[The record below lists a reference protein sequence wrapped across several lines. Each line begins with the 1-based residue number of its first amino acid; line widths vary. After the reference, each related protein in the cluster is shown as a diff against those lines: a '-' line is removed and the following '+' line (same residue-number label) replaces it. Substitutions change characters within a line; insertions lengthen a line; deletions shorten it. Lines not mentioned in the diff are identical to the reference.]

1 MKINLTGRHFEI
13 TPHLKAHI
21 GDKVSKLDRFN
32 DHIIE
37 GSIILFRDS
46 IKDIAEGKILL
57 GHATLTAKGEG
68 EDMYIA
74 VNDLV
79 DKLLTQMQRHE
90 GRLRSRKR
98 GTPPERIGE

>member
-13 TPHLKAHI
+13 TPHLKAHV

-46 IKDIAEGKILL
+46 IKDVAEGKILL
-57 GHATLTAKGEG
+57 RHATLTAKGEG
-68 EDMYIA
+68 ADMYNA

-79 DKLLTQMQRHE
+79 DKLLAQLRRHD
-90 GRLRSRKR
+90 GRLRARKR
-98 GTPPERIGE
+98 EAPPGRAGE